1 MIEIIAIDNQT
12 AAADLLRLAA
22 NFFESRLF
30 TQKQKK
36 QMHMVVEMSDGMP
49 PRPISREQLAKKPGA
64 FKSTKY
70 QFDCAVNVA
79 QGFEIALSQFSHELI
94 HASQIINNRYDI
106 ALKSTKKDGV
116 KQKLYHAKWIG
127 KKCGIIDDMIWESR
141 PWESEAVLASQQLSA
156 EFFALI
162 NGQQSHFPAQGQK
175 KELKLLDL
183 QLSMP
188 PIPQATPT
196 APVVAPAAAPMS
208 TPMAAPEAAMPPM
221 GQPANMQADMPAMYP
236 ESQPRATADMAHPT
250 SANPDVANPNGAV
263 PAMPADPLLADSL
276 AMDGQTDNAS
286 MDDDELAALIAAPE
300 AAFFGDAPAVSDMP
314 SSDDLD
320 LIAELS
326 DSNDG
331 LASQPQPA
339 IMGQADKTAMPEI
352 MGQPDMTAPDRTA
365 PDMTAMPAS
374 LDKMMGDREVYVQG
388 IDEPRSLKQASL
400 QAKKDELAAK
410 GLLK

>member
-36 QMHMVVEMSDGMP
+36 QMHMVVELSAGMP

-79 QGFEIALSQFSHELI
+79 QGFEIALIQFSHELI

-106 ALKSTKKDGV
+106 ALKSAKKDGV

-175 KELKLLDL
+175 KELRFLDL

-196 APVVAPAAAPMS
+196 APVVAPAAAPVS

-221 GQPANMQADMPAMYP
+221 GQPANMQADM
-236 ESQPRATADMAHPT
+236 AHPD
-250 SANPDVANPNGAV
+250 SVNPNGANPNGEV

-276 AMDGQTDNAS
+276 AMDGQADNAS

-300 AAFFGDAPAVSDMP
+300 AASFGDAPAVSDMP

-320 LIAELS
+320 LIAEIS

-339 IMGQADKTAMPEI
+339 IMGQADMTAMPEI
-352 MGQPDMTAPDRTA
+352 MGQPDMTAPD
-365 PDMTAMPAS
+365 MTAMPAS
-374 LDKMMGDREVYVQG
+374 PDKMMGDREVYVQG